1 MQAKTTAEHQWLQRW
16 VGEWRYESEG
26 EGGPGE
32 PPVRDAGTERVRALG
47 DAWVICEAQSDAAEG
62 PSTVLTLGYD
72 TETKRFVGTF
82 IGSMMTFLWLYD
94 GELDDAG
101 TTLALMS
108 DGPSFAEEGKTARY
122 RDTVEVRS
130 EDHHVF
136 TSSYLAGDSSW
147 HAFMTT
153 HYRRTR

>member
-1 MQAKTTAEHQWLQRW
+1 MQTEATAQHQWLQRW

-26 EGGPGE
+26 ENEPGK
-32 PPVRDAGTERVRALG
+32 PPIRDKGTERVRALG
-47 DAWVICEAQSDAAEG
+47 EAWIVCEAHSDAPDG
-62 PSTVLTLGYD
+62 MSSILTLGYD
-72 TETKRFVGTF
+72 TEKKRFVGTF
-82 IGSMMTFLWLYD
+82 VGSMMTFLWLYD
-94 GELDDAG
+94 GELDAAG
-101 TTLALMS
+101 TTLVLS
-108 DGPSFAEEGKTARY
+108 SEGPSFAEEGKTAKY

-136 TSSYLAGDSSW
+136 TSSYLADDGSW

>member
-1 MQAKTTAEHQWLQRW
+1 MQTGTTAEHQWLQRW

-47 DAWVICEAQSDAAEG
+47 DAWVICEAHSDAPDG
-62 PSTVLTLGYD
+62 MSSILTLGYD
-72 TETKRFVGTF
+72 TEKKRFVGTF
-82 IGSMMTFLWLYD
+82 VGSMMTFLWLYD
-94 GELDDAG
+94 GELDAAG
-101 TTLALMS
+101 TTLVLAS
-108 DGPSFAEEGKTARY
+108 EGPSFAEEGATAKY

-130 EDHHVF
+130 EEHHVF
-136 TSSYLAGDSSW
+136 TSSYLAGDGSW

-153 HYRRTR
+153 HYHRVR